1 MTNNTNPSVA
11 SVSISANQITITG
24 FSAGTT
30 NITICGGGL
39 GCSSIYVTVQSST
52 SNVGVTFSQNSVS
65 VPVGQSQTIA
75 ISGFGPYYVSSN
87 TYQGV
92 VSTNIN
98 GSVLTIAGVVAGT
111 DNINICSSATNDTSC
126 GSISVTVTPSS
137 FTNVSTAQPNLTFG
151 QSNVTLN
158 VGQTGAVA
166 ISGGSIPYYIS
177 NNQNPSSVG
186 VNVSGTN
193 VDVSGL
199 SFGGDNITICA
210 VGGPCGTLYVYV
222 QAGAGGGVTPSP
234 STLTAPAI
242 SSFSVASNDEDGN
255 FIGSGNILTITFS
268 VNQSISIPKV
278 TIGSTALTM
287 NGSGNGPY
295 TATYTMTG
303 SETLPLSIAINFSNP
318 AGSAGQA
325 DFWVGNNAVAPTTFE
340 TAAASTVLSS
350 QTNNGNV
357 STTGYTFTQY
367 LYDGSTG
374 SQVTA
379 LQERLTTDGIYSGPI
394 TGTFGP
400 LTKAAV
406 KAYQAKHGL
415 DQLGVVGPA
424 TRALLNRGI

>member
-1 MTNNTNPSVA
+1 
-11 SVSISANQITITG
+11 
-24 FSAGTT
+24 
-30 NITICGGGL
+30 
-39 GCSSIYVTVQSST
+39 
-52 SNVGVTFSQNSVS
+52 
-65 VPVGQSQTIA
+65 
-75 ISGFGPYYVSSN
+75 
-87 TYQGV
+87 
-92 VSTNIN
+92 
-98 GSVLTIAGVVAGT
+98 
-111 DNINICSSATNDTSC
+111 
-126 GSISVTVTPSS
+126 
-137 FTNVSTAQPNLTFG
+137 
-151 QSNVTLN
+151 
-158 VGQTGAVA
+158 
-166 ISGGSIPYYIS
+166 
-177 NNQNPSSVG
+177 
-186 VNVSGTN
+186 
-193 VDVSGL
+193 
-199 SFGGDNITICA
+199 
-210 VGGPCGTLYVYV
+210 
-222 QAGAGGGVTPSP
+222 
-234 STLTAPAI
+234 
-242 SSFSVASNDEDGN
+242 
-255 FIGSGNILTITFS
+255 
-268 VNQSISIPKV
+268 
-278 TIGSTALTM
+278 
-287 NGSGNGPY
+287 
-295 TATYTMTG
+295 MTG